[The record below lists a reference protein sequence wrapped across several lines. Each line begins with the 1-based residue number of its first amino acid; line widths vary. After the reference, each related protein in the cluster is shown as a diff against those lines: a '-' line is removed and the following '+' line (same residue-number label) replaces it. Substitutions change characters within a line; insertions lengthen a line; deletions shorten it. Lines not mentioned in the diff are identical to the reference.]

1 MLGVREQPGHRRLVG
16 DEDTQ
21 VVGVGRDEEQRVD
34 GSAGRRERIDRSAA
48 QGYHQ
53 RMQVVRMLLGRDRGR
68 RVLAQ
73 TAPGVAGIDEHQHP
87 VGQETAS
94 VPKPVLSMGEPN
106 SSSGGR
112 SESRRRGRRSPRTR
126 RWPPGRRGG
135 HGSGERRSWIQ
146 ASAAD
151 IRART
156 VRNPSYRGS
165 MTDFTE
171 QDLSGS
177 TFRRVRLADA
187 LLQDVDLSRTRVRA
201 AYLDG
206 VRMTGVE
213 VPDLEIYG
221 ELGRLVVNG
230 VDVVPLVEAELDRR
244 MPERALMR
252 PTDAEG
258 FRTAFATL
266 DRLWAGTLDRARAL
280 PPRRCTSRSTRSGR
294 SSRPCATS
302 GSRTPAGWAAWC
314 WRPVALAPPRP
325 AVGRGADRR
334 RGAVGPGRAARRSTR
349 CSRSA
354 PSVVRPWPA
363 CSTGS
368 PTRARPRR
376 SRRRRRSSRTRRA

>member
-1 MLGVREQPGHRRLVG
+1 
-16 DEDTQ
+16 
-21 VVGVGRDEEQRVD
+21 
-34 GSAGRRERIDRSAA
+34 
-48 QGYHQ
+48 
-53 RMQVVRMLLGRDRGR
+53 
-68 RVLAQ
+68 
-73 TAPGVAGIDEHQHP
+73 
-87 VGQETAS
+87 
-94 VPKPVLSMGEPN
+94 
-106 SSSGGR
+106 
-112 SESRRRGRRSPRTR
+112 
-126 RWPPGRRGG
+126 
-135 HGSGERRSWIQ
+135 
-146 ASAAD
+146 
-151 IRART
+151 
-156 VRNPSYRGS
+156 

-171 QDLSGS
+171 QDLTGS

-266 DRLWAGTLDRARAL
+266 DRLWAGTVERARAL
-280 PPRRCTSRSTRSGR
+280 PPEALHEPVDEEWSFIETLRHLGFAHACWVGGVVLGRPRRPGTRST
-294 SSRPCATS
+294 C
-302 GSRTPAGWAAWC
+302 
-314 WRPVALAPPRP
+314 
-325 AVGRGADRR
+325 RGTRR
-334 RGAVGPGRAARRSTR
+334 RPSTGCRGTGTYAPRSTR
-349 CSRSA
+349 CSRCA

-368 PTRARPRR
+368 PTRGSRAPGHVGDAVPGRTPRG
-376 SRRRRRSSRTRRA
+376 